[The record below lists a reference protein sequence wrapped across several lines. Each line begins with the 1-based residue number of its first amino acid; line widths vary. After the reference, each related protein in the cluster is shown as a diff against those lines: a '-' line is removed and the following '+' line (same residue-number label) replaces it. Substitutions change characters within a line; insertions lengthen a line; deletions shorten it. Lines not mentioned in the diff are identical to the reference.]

1 MKQEYL
7 LTIKAMVYGQLF
19 VDTLDQLKGTNHF
32 KQQLKNKGNS
42 FHKEAE
48 KFLNAA
54 YGGGQTDS
62 TILELLEY
70 LEEVIEKEV
79 DEKVVFEE

>member
-1 MKQEYL
+1 MKKEYL

-19 VDTLDQLKGTNHF
+19 VDTLDQLRGTNHF

-48 KFLNAA
+48 KFLNIA
-54 YGGGQTDS
+54 YGGGATDN
-62 TILELLEY
+62 TILELLEH
-70 LEEVIEKEV
+70 LEVVIEKEV
-79 DEKVVFEE
+79 GDKVVFEE

>member
-1 MKQEYL
+1 MKEEYL

-19 VDTLDQLKGTNHF
+19 VDTLDQLRGSNHF

-48 KFLNAA
+48 KFLNVA

-62 TILELLEY
+62 TILELLEH
-70 LEEVIEKEV
+70 LEGVVEKEV
-79 DEKVVFEE
+79 GEKVVFED

>member
-1 MKQEYL
+1 MKNEYL
-7 LTIKAMVYGQLF
+7 LTIKSMVYGQLF
-19 VDTLDQLKGTNHF
+19 VDTLDQMKGTNHF

-42 FHKEAE
+42 FYKEAE
-48 KFLNAA
+48 KFLNIA
-54 YGGGQTDS
+54 YGGGATDN

-79 DEKVVFEE
+79 KDKVVFEE